1 MTDASAWVGSDGEE
15 KGQIDLVID
24 RRDRTIN
31 LCEKKFSMEPYE
43 ITKAYHEKL
52 RSRMSLFKR
61 VTGTTKSLVNTMV
74 TTYGVKRTK
83 YCDVVN
89 RIVTMD
95 DLFLLEFYL
104 DKEKYGNM
112 DASGKIILKQ

>member
-1 MTDASAWVGSDGEE
+1 M
-15 KGQIDLVID
+15 KY
-24 RRDRTIN
+24 
-31 LCEKKFSMEPYE
+31 SMGLYE

-74 TTYGVKRTK
+74 TTYGIKHTK

-95 DLFLLEFYL
+95 DLFL
-104 DKEKYGNM
+104 
-112 DASGKIILKQ
+112 